1 MERSNLDV
9 AFELVSKKKN
19 PVEFLKL
26 WEEVSSI
33 QGLSKEEA
41 MQKVGK
47 FYTQLSLDGRFVTLG
62 ENTWS
67 LRERHSFDK
76 AHIDMNSVYADDN
89 EDYKD
94 VKVDATEKD
103 LFGDEDEDIDS
114 NNEDDED
121 EDSSLEDGYNY

>member
-41 MQKVGK
+41 IEEINNALG
-47 FYTQLSLDGRFVTLG
+47 FSLI
-62 ENTWS
+62 EIP
-67 LRERHSFDK
+67 ECK
-76 AHIDMNSVYADDN
+76 IM
-89 EDYKD
+89 K
-94 VKVDATEKD
+94 
-103 LFGDEDEDIDS
+103 
-114 NNEDDED
+114 
-121 EDSSLEDGYNY
+121 GYFE